1 MRVEIT
7 PAEVG
12 DADVLAPRLRP
23 EDRDELKAMDGMD
36 TAASIRGAISASR
49 GRVKDMAFAVWLDG
63 QLICLFGFIPAGA
76 MADEAHPWLV
86 ASPEVER
93 IPSILTKQSQRY
105 CSALLGDYPVL
116 FNYVD
121 ARNTRSV
128 SWLESVGFS
137 IQPAEP
143 FGVGRLP
150 FHRFEMRG

>member
-7 PAEVG
+7 PAEIG
-12 DADVLAPRLRP
+12 DADVLAPRLRDA
-23 EDRDELKAMDGMD
+23 DREELKAMDGLD

-49 GRVKDMAFAVWLDG
+49 GRVEDMAFAVWIDG
-63 QLICLFGFIPAGA
+63 RLVCLFGFIPAGA
-76 MADEAHPWLV
+76 LANEAHPWLL
-86 ASPEVER
+86 ASDEVER
-93 IPSILTKQSQRY
+93 IPSILTKQAGRY

-121 ARNTRSV
+121 ARNTRSIE
-128 SWLESVGFS
+128 WLKRIGFS
-137 IQPAEP
+137 LQPAEP